1 MPPPEQDC
9 AGKAGARTEVKS
21 MVGLDATETLGAVAP
36 VRVRRRWPLSLVV
49 GAAIVGVF
57 ALLALVGPWVAPHD
71 VEQFHPLHK
80 LEPPSASYWFGT
92 DRFGRDLLSRVVV
105 GSRTT
110 LVMAVSGTA
119 LGVVAGIL
127 LGVVSGYLGGRI
139 DEALMRLMDVVMS
152 FPSLLLALLV
162 VAVLGA
168 SVINAVLSIG
178 VVFTPRVA
186 RVVRSATLA
195 VRHAPF
201 VEAAQVR
208 GERDASV
215 IFREILPNLW
225 PPIIVEGCIRL
236 SYAVLLSVSLSY
248 LGLGAQPPT
257 PDWGLMVS
265 KERAFLVGA
274 PWVVLFPAGAIVAL
288 VVGVNLLGDGLR
300 ERLMARRSVEVPA

>member
-1 MPPPEQDC
+1 
-9 AGKAGARTEVKS
+9 
-21 MVGLDATETLGAVAP
+21 
-36 VRVRRRWPLSLVV
+36 
-49 GAAIVGVF
+49 
-57 ALLALVGPWVAPHD
+57 
-71 VEQFHPLHK
+71 
-80 LEPPSASYWFGT
+80 
-92 DRFGRDLLSRVVV
+92 
-105 GSRTT
+105 
-110 LVMAVSGTA
+110 MAVSGTA

-127 LGVVSGYLGGRI
+127 LGVVSGYLGGRS